1 MVSPR
6 LAFRF
11 ICSVAIVGGAQ
22 VTHAQSTVYPSVVIS
37 VRDQKLM
44 VVDNTKKLATYPIS
58 TSRFGLGDRRSSKS
72 TPLGFLRVVQ
82 KIGDNAPTGA
92 VFHNRR
98 FTGEVISPNAPG
110 RDPIVSRI
118 LWLSGMQAE
127 NANAFSR
134 CIYIH
139 GTAEER
145 LIGRPASFG
154 CIRMKSRD
162 VVALYNQI
170 PVGAVVE
177 IVQDRLPNPKKLAM
191 IEIPAPSNP
200 VVVASAT
207 HSAPPMPSEVELT
220 EPLTKGQKPAAGA
233 GKLVSHSGGGVT
245 IVP

>member
-1 MVSPR
+1 LIGALVGISQA
-6 LAFRF
+6 LAAQTTPATTQA
-11 ICSVAIVGGAQ
+11 SV
-22 VTHAQSTVYPSVVIS
+22 VYPNIVIS

-44 VVDNTKKLATYPIS
+44 IVDAGRRRAVYPVS
-58 TSRFGLGDRRSSKS
+58 TSRFGLGDRRSSMS
-72 TPLGFLRVVQ
+72 TPLGFMRVVQ
-82 KIGDNAPTGA
+82 KIGDNAPPGA

-98 FTGEVISPNAPG
+98 FTGEVIKPNAPG

-154 CIRMKSRD
+154 CIRMRSKD

-170 PVGAVVE
+170 PIGAVVQ
-177 IVQDRLPNPKKLAM
+177 IVQDRLPNPAKLAS
-191 IEIPAPSNP
+191 IEVPPEKPP
-200 VVVASAT
+200 VMVASST
-207 HSAPPMPSEVELT
+207 HAAPKMPSEVELV
-220 EPLTKGQKPAAGA
+220 EPINKGGKSSSS
-233 GKLVSHSGGGVT
+233 GKLIAHGGGGVT